1 MAAKTTKTTRKKAPE
16 RGKPEP
22 KGARKT
28 KPVSVWLN
36 PDQEAWLK
44 NQPKGISVAV
54 RSLITEAMNLELL
67 ARSVKKRRK

>member
-1 MAAKTTKTTRKKAPE
+1 MAAKTTKATRKKAPE
-16 RGKPEP
+16 QGKAEP

-44 NQPKGISVAV
+44 NQSKGISVAV
-54 RSLITEAMNLELL
+54 RSLVTEAMNLELL